1 MKKNNGAFIMSG
13 VVFAFFG
20 LVFFLTGAWIA
31 FFLDPNA
38 PGVTVEG
45 DPKIFGI
52 VFMLFSSIFIAIG
65 VWQIVK
71 EVKSANKNKRL
82 VEQGTLYWA
91 QVTNI
96 SQNFNVAIN
105 GRSPYFVECS
115 CVDAMGL
122 CRNFVSHDV
131 MRLPS
136 TFGIGSTVAVYVNPD
151 VDDEYCVDVNQYTPA
166 YGNGNMQYG
175 QGNYQD
181 GNYQGGNYPNYPGV

>member
-1 MKKNNGAFIMSG
+1 MKKYNGALIMFG
-13 VVFAFFG
+13 AVFAIVG
-20 LVFFLTGAWIA
+20 LVFFIVGAWVA

-38 PGVTVEG
+38 PGVTVSG
-45 DPKIFGI
+45 DQKTFGI
-52 VFMLFSSIFIAIG
+52 FFMLFSSIFIAIG

-71 EVKSANKNKRL
+71 EVKSAAKGKRL

-96 SQNFNVAIN
+96 SQNLNVTIN

-115 CVDAMGL
+115 CVDSIGL
-122 CRNFVSHDV
+122 CRNFVSDDV

-151 VDDEYCVDVNQYTPA
+151 DDDEYFVDLNQYTPA
-166 YGNGNMQYG
+166 RGNADMQYG
-175 QGNYQD
+175 QNYFSNGN
-181 GNYQGGNYPNYPGV
+181 GNYPNHPGF